1 MDKKTLMIIG
11 GVILIVSGGYIYYQ
25 DTLTKAAQAKF
36 QQKLAVGTDGVTCF
50 FYNGMK
56 YALTPAQV
64 AMFGIINNPNQLLL
78 TITSDEFS
86 RFKSGGAFNWVGF
99 PFDKVCVY
107 SDADTSGK
115 LYYAEKGTIRWV
127 TDGAVWSSII
137 GSPTLNIIAGE
148 LNVPLSVLQS
158 LPIGSNINQLSD
170 I

>member
-25 DTLTKAAQAKF
+25 YTLTKAAQAKF
-36 QQKLAVGTDGVTCF
+36 QQKMAV
-50 FYNGMK
+50 YNGTTYFFFNGSK
-56 YALTPAQV
+56 YSLTPAQF

-99 PFDKVCVY
+99 PFVKVCVY

-148 LNVPLSVLQS
+148 LNVPLNVLQS